1 MRPVVIALLAFV
13 PLFTGCEGPS
23 PVADQTPPAEAAA
36 QAPSPGPLPLARILE
51 IAAHAT
57 PGEVVKVELEN
68 EHGVLAYELKIV
80 TGRGRLIEL
89 QIDARTG
96 AILKREAE

>member
-1 MRPVVIALLAFV
+1 MGLLSFGKGAKFRATKR
-13 PLFTGCEGPS
+13 FWW
-23 PVADQTPPAEAAA
+23 ADRV
-36 QAPSPGPLPLARILE
+36 LAV
-51 IAAHAT
+51 
-57 PGEVVKVELEN
+57 GEVVKVELEN

-80 TGRGRLIEL
+80 TGSGRLIEL